1 MSRALFVRLRSLSS
15 FSKKNSR
22 EFSGVLGA
30 LPLGEGVAENAVVE
44 LVETSAVGVQGETS
58 PILEKIMRERYEEEL
73 RKLNT
78 SIINMGKMIEIAIES
93 SMLALMGRDVEA
105 AKQVAKNDEVINDM
119 ERDIEA
125 LCMKLLLQQQPMAT
139 DLRLITAALKMITD
153 MERIGDHAVDVAD
166 LVLNVPDCKYGKM
179 NEIIELSTEIIN
191 MLHDAVQSYI
201 EKDYNKAKNVI
212 AHDDVI
218 DNLYHAIKADLVQKI
233 RETSEG
239 ETILDYLLI
248 AKYIERIGDH
258 ATNIAEWVIFALT
271 GERLK

>member
-1 MSRALFVRLRSLSS
+1 
-15 FSKKNSR
+15 
-22 EFSGVLGA
+22 
-30 LPLGEGVAENAVVE
+30 
-44 LVETSAVGVQGETS
+44 
-58 PILEKIMRERYEEEL
+58 MRERYIEEL
-73 RKLNT
+73 RKLNA
-78 SIINMGKMIEIAIES
+78 SIISMGRMIEIAIES
-93 SMLALMGRDVEA
+93 SMLALMGRDKEA
-105 AKQVAKNDEVINDM
+105 AKEVGKNDEFVNGM

-139 DLRLITAALKMITD
+139 DLRLITAALKMVTD

-179 NEIIELSTEIIN
+179 NEITEMSTQIIQ

-201 EKDYNKAKNVI
+201 EKDYSMAKNVI

-218 DNLYHAIKADLVQKI
+218 DSLYHTIKKDLVEKI
-233 RETSEG
+233 RQTDEG

-258 ATNIAEWVIFALT
+258 ATNIAEWVIYALT
-271 GERLK
+271 GERE

>member
-22 EFSGVLGA
+22 EFAGVLGA

-44 LVETSAVGVQGETS
+44 LVETSAVGAQGETS

-73 RKLNT
+73 RKLNS